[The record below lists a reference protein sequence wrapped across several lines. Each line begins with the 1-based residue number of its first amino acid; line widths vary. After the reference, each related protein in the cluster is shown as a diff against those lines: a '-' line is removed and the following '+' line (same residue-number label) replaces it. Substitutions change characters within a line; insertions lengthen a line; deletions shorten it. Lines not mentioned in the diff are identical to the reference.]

1 MNAHTLLDTI
11 SILEPTTT
19 TLETSKQV
27 LNELHRLKR
36 SKSVHFITI
45 RRAINLQTK
54 RIKKQSNDSN

>member
-19 TLETSKQV
+19 ALETSKQV

-36 SKSVHFITI
+36 SKSVPFITI
-45 RRAINLQTK
+45 NRAINLQTK